1 MFNNSAIPI
10 TSNYVISSFDSLS
23 LYARIMSQ
31 YPYITQDQRRRLL
44 ISADNLENIRTKW
57 QRGSGKCI
65 SQVDIDILQK
75 FGDLITS
82 HSIDHY
88 FSHNSIYERLEKTWR
103 YLLKI
108 QDNDVP
114 EVITGRSS
122 TPSSPQPLNLD
133 KLQAAKENSNLMFEA
148 VRKRTQSIN
157 NNLLLLD
164 ISTVLLTIIIRSEAH
179 EYTLG
184 NILRRLQAITRENID
199 VAELLSVERKVPKA
213 ESFKPD
219 TRAIRDAT
227 AHARFDI
234 ISASGDFAV
243 HFKNTED
250 GYAFERT
257 YSRKELLDFYEDYDR
272 MTLIVSRLLYLR
284 LLHSFLN
291 LHFRMD

>member
-31 YPYITQDQRRRLL
+31 YPYITQDQRRCLL

-75 FGDLITS
+75 FGDPITG
-82 HSIDHY
+82 HPIDPY
-88 FSHNSIYERLEKTWR
+88 FSHNSIYERLEKTRR

-122 TPSSPQPLNLD
+122 TPSWPQPLTSINCG
-133 KLQAAKENSNLMFEA
+133 QQSNSNLMFEA

-164 ISTVLLTIIIRSEAH
+164 ISTVRLTIIIRSEAH

-184 NILRRLQAITRENID
+184 NILRRLQAITRREY
-199 VAELLSVERKVPKA
+199 R
-213 ESFKPD
+213 
-219 TRAIRDAT
+219 
-227 AHARFDI
+227 
-234 ISASGDFAV
+234 
-243 HFKNTED
+243 
-250 GYAFERT
+250 
-257 YSRKELLDFYEDYDR
+257 YS
-272 MTLIVSRLLYLR
+272 
-284 LLHSFLN
+284 
-291 LHFRMD
+291 